1 MRSWSLVLGLL
12 FVVLAG
18 CTSNKQAVTIPDE
31 APEYVQE
38 EDFEEIDWEKKAE
51 PFGSRNII
59 GNENKSGVI
68 GMDQPSL
75 EGQKWMWHLWGVE
88 EAELTVVGYHRE
100 SGTVHQ
106 ILDEAWTIPV
116 MGENNGA
123 DSHAPSSVKVPKKGE
138 WAMLLYLDE
147 KLFDTLVYEID
158 E

>member
-1 MRSWSLVLGLL
+1 MRRLMLMIGLF
-12 FVVLAG
+12 FVFLIG
-18 CTSNKQAVTIPDE
+18 CTSNEEVVTIPDG

-38 EDFEEIDWEKKAE
+38 EDINEIEWENKAE
-51 PFGSRNII
+51 PFGDGNMV
-59 GNENKSGVI
+59 GNEGKSGVI

-106 ILDEAWTIPV
+106 ILNEAWTIPV

-138 WAMLLYLDE
+138 WAMLLYTDDT
-147 KLFDTLVYEID
+147 LFDTLVYEID